1 MTTTLAEA
9 DVIEMPDD
17 DTRPLYEVVDGVE
30 VEKSMSLLSQL
41 VGSEINTRVR
51 MHVLSGE
58 ADGYVTTEPWVV
70 CFDWSPGTK
79 RRPDVAYWRRD
90 QYPDGIPARG
100 EATVPPAWV
109 VEVLS
114 PNELVSDLNAR
125 IADYFRAGTLLI
137 WVADPANRTIR
148 TEQADG
154 TAHAYRAD
162 DRITAKPVVPG
173 FSIRVAELFTVG

>member
-9 DVIEMPDD
+9 DVIEMTDD
-17 DTRPLYEVVDGVE
+17 KTRPLYEVVDGVE
-30 VEKSMSLLSQL
+30 VEKPMSMLSQMIGFKLAARVEFLL
-41 VGSEINTRVR
+41 V
-51 MHVLSGE
+51 SGE
-58 ADGYVTTEPWVV
+58 ADGYIMTEPWVV
-70 CFDWSPGTK
+70 CFDWAPGNK

-90 QYPDGIPARG
+90 QYPEGIPARG

-162 DRITAKPVVPG
+162 DQITAKPVVPG